1 MFHTTQKRSKTEAT
15 QKSQT
20 TQNQSKIET
29 TLIRSSPKTPDHN
42 DVTETVIAIV
52 AFVVCVVAVIA
63 GMFLIRYLLKPKVKE
78 GDNIE
83 EPKEQ
88 DILLD
93 NVKK

>member
-1 MFHTTQKRSKTEAT
+1 MFHTTQKSNKTEAT
-15 QKSQT
+15 QMSQT
-20 TQNQSKIET
+20 TQNQSETET
-29 TLIRSSPKTPDHN
+29 TVIRSSPKTPYHN

-52 AFVVCVVAVIA
+52 AFVICVVAVIA
-63 GMFLIRYLLKPKVKE
+63 GMFLIRYLLTPKIKE

-93 NVKK
+93 NIKQ